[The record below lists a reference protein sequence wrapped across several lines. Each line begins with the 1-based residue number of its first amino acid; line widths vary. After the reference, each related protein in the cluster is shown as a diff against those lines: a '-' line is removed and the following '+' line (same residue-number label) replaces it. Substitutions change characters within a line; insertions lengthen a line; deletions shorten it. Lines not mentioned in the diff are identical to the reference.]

1 MTAWSNESG
10 PPPSGTAVRRSL
22 RILIADDHEIVRRG
36 VRGLIEDRGWTVVGE
51 AADGREAIA
60 ETKRLSPDIV
70 VLDIAMPLLN
80 GLDATREIHKASPG
94 SAVLVLTMY
103 ESEQMVRSVLA
114 AGAKGYVLKSDAA
127 QHLVAAIEALAS
139 DKPFFSG
146 RASQILL
153 DSYLTDSSS
162 PGEPKTP
169 DTLTPREREV
179 LQLLAEGKS
188 NKQVATFLDLAV
200 KTVETHRSNIM
211 RKLNLHNLSE
221 LIHYAVRNHL
231 IDV

>member
-1 MTAWSNESG
+1 MAGGTMQAPTTTSTG
-10 PPPSGTAVRRSL
+10 KPPL
-22 RILIADDHEIVRRG
+22 RVLIADDHEIMRKG
-36 VRGLIEDRGWTVVGE
+36 VRALLEARGWSVVAE
-51 AADGREAIA
+51 AADGRAAVA
-60 ETKRLSPDIV
+60 ETRRLSPDVV

-80 GLDATREIHKASPG
+80 GLDAAREIHKNSPG

-127 QHLVAAIEALAS
+127 QYLIAAVEALAS
-139 DKPFFSG
+139 DRPFFSG

-153 DSYLTDSSS
+153 DSYLTDSQELA
-162 PGEPKTP
+162 EPKTP
-169 DTLTPREREV
+169 EAVLTTREREI

-188 NKQVATFLDLAV
+188 NKQVASLLDLAV

-211 RKLNLHNLSE
+211 RKLNLHSLSE
-221 LIHYAVRNHL
+221 LIHYAVRNKL
-231 IDV
+231 IDI

>member
-1 MTAWSNESG
+1 MSATGNDSPG
-10 PPPSGTAVRRSL
+10 RRPL
-22 RILIADDHEIVRRG
+22 RVLIADDHEIVRRG
-36 VRGLIEDRGWTVVGE
+36 VRGLIEARGWTVVGE
-51 AADGREAIA
+51 AADGRQAIA
-60 ETKRLSPDIV
+60 EAKRLSPDVI

-80 GLDATREIHKASPG
+80 GLDATREIHRHVPR

-127 QHLVAAIEALAS
+127 QYLVAAVEALS
-139 DKPFFSG
+139 QDRPFFSG

-153 DSYLTDSSS
+153 DSYLTEPES
-162 PGEPKTP
+162 PGEPKAP
-169 DTLTPREREV
+169 DTLTAREREV

-188 NKQVATFLDLAV
+188 NKQVATLLDLAV

-211 RKLNLHNLSE
+211 RKLKLHNLSE

-231 IDV
+231 IDL